1 MSGAQC
7 DLCQTAAAT
16 FLCQCQE
23 VHLCNLCLPRHLRDI
38 STPHRPVALD
48 QAELLQTVRN
58 EVLETQQSG
67 GTTDV
72 PGMSTERRRVVSS
85 LIRKEITRIEA
96 FQEASQAALMREKE
110 KWSMQV
116 ENLVKELQ
124 EELEEQTFGARDRLE
139 KTLTEV
145 GASDTALEQ
154 FWGEG
159 CGEEDELVE
168 LTFALP
174 SFDLAVAARSGVRIR
189 AKVSSEREPT
199 PVIYKFFGGMRQVGV
214 FEARTESYSNTISA
228 DAKFFHNASACLAP
242 TGLVYL
248 SGGSLTGRSRDEAL
262 TFNPATGKVVH
273 LQPMIT
279 ARRSHASIFIKALCC
294 VFGGL
299 VEDDKSCLCE
309 KYAGEKWESLPKMQE
324 RRAYLGACEYG
335 GRVYLAGGSTTCEIF
350 NPSPESFTL
359 LALPNTPLQDNCC
372 LIALPDSLLIFH
384 GDYQGKVSRF
394 YPDTGAIQTL
404 RDMCYGNSWS
414 SCAPVRSG
422 RCVYMLRSESVFKYE
437 WETGESA
444 YVLRISKSP
453 PRKWTCK
460 DTMH

>member
-7 DLCQTAAAT
+7 DLCETAAAT
-16 FLCQCQE
+16 FLCKCQE
-23 VHLCNLCLPRHLRDI
+23 VHLCNLCLPRHLRD
-38 STPHRPVALD
+38 SSLLHRPVALD
-48 QAELLQTVRN
+48 QAELVQTVRN

-67 GTTDV
+67 ATTDSAE
-72 PGMSTERRRVVSS
+72 MSTERRRVVSS
-85 LIRKEITRIEA
+85 LIRKEIARIEA
-96 FQEASQAALMREKE
+96 FHEGSQEALMKEKE
-110 KWSMQV
+110 KWCMQV
-116 ENLVKELQ
+116 ETLVRELQ
-124 EELEEQTFGARDRLE
+124 EELEEQTYGAKDRLE
-139 KTLTEV
+139 KTLAEV

-159 CGEEDELVE
+159 CGEENELVE
-168 LTFALP
+168 LTFSLAP
-174 SFDLAVAARSGVRIR
+174 FDLSTAVRAGIRIR
-189 AKVSSEREPT
+189 VKVSSEREPT

-262 TFNPATGKVVH
+262 TFNPANGKVVH

-279 ARRSHASIFIKALCC
+279 ARRSHASIFIKTHCC

-309 KYAGEKWESLPKMQE
+309 KYGGEKWESLPKMQE

-335 GRVYLAGGSTTCEIF
+335 GRVYLAGGSTTCELF
-350 NPSPESFTL
+350 DPTSETFTL
-359 LALPNTPLQDNCC
+359 FALPSTPLQDNCC
-372 LIALPDSLLIFH
+372 LVSLPDSLLIFH
-384 GDYQGKVSRF
+384 GDYQGKVIRF
-394 YPDTGAIQTL
+394 YPDTGTIQPL

-422 RCVYMLRSESVFKYE
+422 RCIYMLRSESVFKYD

-453 PRKWTCK
+453 PRKM
-460 DTMH
+460 DL